1 MEFLVHCP
9 PEITIQVISAT
20 VHIAF
25 IQPPLQ
31 MRLVKL
37 ITQPMGG
44 QTLNWSYSFTLDFT
58 QVTPAIDRR
67 RGLPLNKP
75 FTSLLPQVRTIQ

>member
-1 MEFLVHCP
+1 
-9 PEITIQVISAT
+9 
-20 VHIAF
+20 
-25 IQPPLQ
+25 
-31 MRLVKL
+31 
-37 ITQPMGG
+37 
-44 QTLNWSYSFTLDFT
+44 LNWSYSFTLDFT